1 MAYAV
6 TTLLVVA
13 KKWRRRHDLAVSP
26 SERSFFI
33 DFYAGRNTIRTWK
46 GVKRYGCINA

>member
-26 SERSFFI
+26 SERRSFI
-33 DFYAGRNTIRTWK
+33 DFYAGRSTTRNLERSEKKWLH
-46 GVKRYGCINA
+46 